1 MPDSRN
7 MVELVKQAALEAIQA
22 AKPVNLIFGMVA
34 VTKPLEIHVDQKTI
48 LYSDSLVL
56 TRNATNHSLLVTVGG
71 TNQTV
76 LIHNALKAGDRV
88 LLARVQ
94 GGRKYVVLDRLE
106 G

>member
-7 MVELVKQAALEAIQA
+7 MVELVKQAALEGMEA
-22 AKPVNLIFGMVA
+22 AKPVNLIFGV
-34 VTKPLEIHVDQKTI
+34 VTATTPLEVHVDQKTI

-56 TRNATNHSLLVTVGG
+56 TRNVTNYSLLANVGG
-71 TNQTV
+71 AGQTM
-76 LIHNALKAGDRV
+76 LIYKALKAGDRV

-94 GGRKYVVLDRLE
+94 GGRKYVILDRLE